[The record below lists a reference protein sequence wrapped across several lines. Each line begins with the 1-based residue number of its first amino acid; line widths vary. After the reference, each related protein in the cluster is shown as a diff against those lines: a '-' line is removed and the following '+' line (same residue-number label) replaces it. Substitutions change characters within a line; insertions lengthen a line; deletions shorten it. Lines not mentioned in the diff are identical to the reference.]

1 MPTEETGTISLEELD
16 VDMYANMM
24 GDEGTY
30 ENAVDSIGIGDFVTL
45 YVSTDEIKSG
55 NDVYYGEITDYDKD
69 TELITYKEV
78 EKNDI
83 EESMDLYSEIPI
95 SGSDIISD
103 EECEQLENVVQ
114 TQMEDSGFGEE
125 AADILCDMV
134 TKTDGFKENT
144 SLQSLVLTDENGQQL
159 SAKQLRKM
167 NVGKSFELTDDVKLS
182 VEIINKGEQLLL
194 TMESSLQLVLKLNLK

>member
-69 TELITYKEV
+69 TELITYKKV

-103 EECEQLENVVQ
+103 EECEQLE
-114 TQMEDSGFGEE
+114 MS
-125 AADILCDMV
+125 
-134 TKTDGFKENT
+134 
-144 SLQSLVLTDENGQQL
+144 
-159 SAKQLRKM
+159 
-167 NVGKSFELTDDVKLS
+167 
-182 VEIINKGEQLLL
+182 
-194 TMESSLQLVLKLNLK
+194 